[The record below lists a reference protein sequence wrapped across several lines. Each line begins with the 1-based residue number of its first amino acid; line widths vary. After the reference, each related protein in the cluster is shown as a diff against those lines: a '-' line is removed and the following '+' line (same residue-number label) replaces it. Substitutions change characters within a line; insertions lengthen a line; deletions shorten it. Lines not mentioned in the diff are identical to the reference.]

1 MRIARRSQLGYIVRM
16 STQRAVT
23 RFAPSPSG
31 EVHLGNARTS
41 LFNDLLARRD
51 DGRMVLR
58 IEDTDAAR
66 TQESFVT
73 ALIEDLSWLGLRW
86 QEGPDTGGPN
96 GPYRQSQRT
105 AIYRRYFDELERRQ
119 LAYPCY
125 CTPL

>member
-16 STQRAVT
+16 STSRAVT

-31 EVHLGNARTS
+31 EIHLGNARTA
-41 LFNDLLARRD
+41 LFNDLLARRHE
-51 DGRMVLR
+51 GRMVLR

-86 QEGPDTGGPN
+86 QEGPDTGGPHS
-96 GPYRQSQRT
+96 PYRQSERA
-105 AIYRRYFDELERRQ
+105 AIYQGYFEQLESRQ

-125 CTPL
+125 CTS